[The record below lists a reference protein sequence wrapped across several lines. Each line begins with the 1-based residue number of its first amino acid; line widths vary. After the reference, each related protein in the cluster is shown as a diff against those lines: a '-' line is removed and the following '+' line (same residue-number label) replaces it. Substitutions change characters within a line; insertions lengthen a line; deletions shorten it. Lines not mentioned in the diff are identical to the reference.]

1 MHPDQFQSF
10 VSNFVNINRIPIL
23 TAVLFPNRK
32 SLLNRSKFEVRLP
45 LFVIFLQQPP
55 ACRIGQPIRY
65 KQSFSPLPILSLP
78 KCGPTAIVH
87 PVMCI
92 QDNRPNRRIEL
103 RFVIDLCERQIIFPM
118 QTLCRNI
125 ENRVRISLSIHS
137 EIVHQQLILS
147 VEVRI
152 EKLKRS
158 IISQR

>member
-1 MHPDQFQSF
+1 
-10 VSNFVNINRIPIL
+10 
-23 TAVLFPNRK
+23 
-32 SLLNRSKFEVRLP
+32 
-45 LFVIFLQQPP
+45 
-55 ACRIGQPIRY
+55 
-65 KQSFSPLPILSLP
+65 
-78 KCGPTAIVH
+78 
-87 PVMCI
+87 MCI

-152 EKLKRS
+152 EKLKGV
-158 IISQR
+158 